1 MRQKCGRNKSYTA
14 IYIFKDME
22 YHHRLHLALLELVD
36 PISGRHGVDHL
47 LVDMV
52 QFLHPQELNHHL
64 QAVAVGICLQAHRL
78 ACLLHGHLLQI
89 GNLPRQV
96 VVVVNLASYLI

>member
-1 MRQKCGRNKSYTA
+1 
-14 IYIFKDME
+14 ME
-22 YHHRLHLALLELVD
+22 YHRRLRLALLELVD
-36 PISGRHGVDHL
+36 PISGLHGVDHL
-47 LVDMV
+47 LVGMV
-52 QFLHPQELNHHL
+52 QYPLPPELNHHP